1 MATEPITRPK
11 FASEREEA
19 DWWAA
24 NPDYVLQRLQL
35 AEAEGRLGH
44 GTAAKRL
51 GLTAATTIRLSQED
65 LAKARE
71 QAEKKGLGY
80 QTYIK
85 MLLHEA
91 LAHAE

>member
-1 MATEPITRPK
+1 MQDEMIVKPK
-11 FASEREEA
+11 FASEAEEA
-19 DWWAA
+19 DWYAA
-24 NPDYVLQRLQL
+24 NPDYILQRLQL
-35 AEAEGRLGH
+35 AEAEGRLGQ

-51 GLTAATTIRLSQED
+51 GLTASTTIRLSHED
-65 LAKARE
+65 LAKARA
-71 QAEKKGLGY
+71 QAEKKGMGY